1 MSTLETVFQERIARL
16 REFRLEVLRDYGIVF
31 AFIALFVTL
40 SFASDVFLKQQN
52 FMNILDQW
60 SAVGIMAVGSTLV
73 FIAGGFD
80 LSIGATYALAG
91 IIAAKSANAIDVP
104 IGLLLGCLIGLGV
117 GIFNGAIVT
126 VGRINPFMATLASSL
141 MIRGLALAVS
151 GGFLVRVA
159 DDTSFDV
166 IGRGEF
172 LGAKYSVYLFAG
184 VILVAGLLLHRTTYG
199 RYMYAAGGNA
209 EAARLSGVRVNLVK
223 GSTYAVSGLCAG
235 IGGMIVASRVNT
247 GQSDAGIGIE
257 FDVIAAIVIG
267 GTSILGGA
275 GAIWRTVLGV
285 LMLAMIQ
292 NGFNLLN
299 VSAVYQ
305 RIIYGAIIIAAV
317 GIDAWSRR
325 SST

>member
-1 MSTLETVFQERIARL
+1 
-16 REFRLEVLRDYGIVF
+16 
-31 AFIALFVTL
+31 
-40 SFASDVFLKQQN
+40 
-52 FMNILDQW
+52 
-60 SAVGIMAVGSTLV
+60 
-73 FIAGGFD
+73 
-80 LSIGATYALAG
+80 
-91 IIAAKSANAIDVP
+91 
-104 IGLLLGCLIGLGV
+104 
-117 GIFNGAIVT
+117 
-126 VGRINPFMATLASSL
+126 MATLASSL

-159 DDTSFDV
+159 DDTGFDV

-184 VILVAGLLLHRTTYG
+184 VILVAALLLHRTTYG

-223 GSTYAVSGLCAG
+223 GSTYAISGLCAG

-247 GQSDAGIGIE
+247 GQADAGIGIE
-257 FDVIAAIVIG
+257 FDVIAAVVIG

-305 RIIYGAIIIAAV
+305 RIIYGAIIIGAV

-325 SST
+325 SNT

>member
-1 MSTLETVFQERIARL
+1 MSTMETTADSVRGRL
-16 REFRLEVLRDYGIVF
+16 KDFRPAVLRDYGIVF
-31 AFIALFVTL
+31 AFIALFITL
-40 SFASDVFLKQQN
+40 AFSSDVFVSQQN

-60 SAVGIMAVGSTLV
+60 SAIGIMAVGSTLV

-80 LSIGATYALAG
+80 LSISAVYALAG
-91 IIAAKSANAIDVP
+91 IIAAKVANAVGVEV
-104 IGLLLGCLIGLGV
+104 GLLLGCLIGLGV
-117 GIFNGAIVT
+117 GICNGVVVT

-159 DDTSFDV
+159 DEKGFDV

-172 LGAKYSVYLFAG
+172 LGAKYSVYMFAG
-184 VILVAGLLLHRTTYG
+184 VILVAWLMLHRTTFG

-209 EAARLSGVRVNLVK
+209 EAARLSGVRVNLVRAT
-223 GSTYAVSGLCAG
+223 TYALSGLTAG
-235 IGGMIVASRVNT
+235 IGGMIVSSRVNT
-247 GQSDAGIGIE
+247 GQADAGIGIE
-257 FDVIAAIVIG
+257 FDVIAAVVIG

-275 GAIWRTVLGV
+275 GAIWRTILGV
-285 LMLAMIQ
+285 LMLAMIG

-299 VSAVYQ
+299 VDAVYRQ
-305 RIIYGAIIIAAV
+305 IIYGAIIIGAV

-325 SST
+325 SSS

>member
-1 MSTLETVFQERIARL
+1 MSVIETAIGSRL
-16 REFRLEVLRDYGIVF
+16 REFRLAALRDYGIVF
-31 AFIALFVTL
+31 AFVALFVTL
-40 SFASDVFLKQQN
+40 SLASDVFLKRQN

-60 SAVGIMAVGSTLV
+60 SAVGIIAVGSTLV

-80 LSIGATYALAG
+80 LSISAVYALSG
-91 IIAAKSANAIDVP
+91 IIAAKSANSLGVAPGI
-104 IGLLLGCLIGLGV
+104 LLGCLIGLGV
-117 GIFNGAIVT
+117 GVVNGIIVT

-159 DDTSFDV
+159 DEKGFDV

-172 LGAKYSVYLFAG
+172 LDAKYSVYLFAG

-199 RYMYAAGGNA
+199 RYMYASGGNA
-209 EAARLSGVRVNLVK
+209 EAARLSGVRVNLVRA
-223 GSTYAVSGLCAG
+223 STYAISGLCAG

-247 GQSDAGIGIE
+247 GQADAGIGLE
-257 FDVIAAIVIG
+257 FDAIAAVVIG

-275 GAIWRTVLGV
+275 GAIWRTVVGV

-292 NGFNLLN
+292 NGFNLLE
-299 VSAVYQ
+299 VDAVYQ
-305 RIIYGAIIIAAV
+305 RIIYGAIIIGAV

-325 SST
+325 ARA